1 MIHTSEWRKIMK
13 KNIGNIERIVR
24 IVAGA
29 GIMSLAVIGPQS
41 PWALLGAIPLV
52 TGLVGWCPPYALLGI
67 STCGKLGACDNKSC
81 CA

>member
-1 MIHTSEWRKIMK
+1 MK
-13 KNIGNIERIVR
+13 KNIGSIERIVR

-29 GIMSLAVIGPQS
+29 GIMSLAVVGPQS

-67 STCGKLGACDNKSC
+67 NTCGKSESGKKSC